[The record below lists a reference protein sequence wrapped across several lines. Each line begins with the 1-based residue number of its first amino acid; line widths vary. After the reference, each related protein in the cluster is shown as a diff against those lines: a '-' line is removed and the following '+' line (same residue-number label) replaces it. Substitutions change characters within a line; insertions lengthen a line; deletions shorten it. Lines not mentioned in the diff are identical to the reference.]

1 MNLDSRELFWDQKAR
16 ELLLWSEPWTR
27 ACPPV
32 LDASCAWFTG
42 AALDVSANCLDR
54 HISQGR
60 ADVPA
65 LIWQGEPEN
74 DTRVFTYAKLL
85 GDVTRAAVALA
96 GLGVTRGD
104 VVGVSL
110 PALPELPI
118 AMLALARLGAV
129 HLVFPAGL
137 SPAKVSERLDACGAK
152 LFITADGFFK
162 AGQPVAVSQ
171 PQDSPRRV
179 LVRRTGIPLPNPR
192 ADDLF
197 WSDLMEGHAGLS
209 GPPHLPG
216 AQVAAH
222 DPLFILYTSGSSGHP
237 KGVVHT
243 AGGFLT
249 SSAYSAKQALNIG
262 PGMTVW
268 CLAEPGWIMGHAYAI
283 LAPLTLGATTLLFE
297 GSPSYPKPDRI
308 WRIAQRHRVA
318 TLVTTPA
325 LTGQLMREGA
335 AWPAA
340 RDLPTLTLIASVGEK
355 LTPENRRWLTDA
367 VGKGRAPVVDAWGQ
381 TETGGALLFSSG
393 PNEGLYPLPGAD
405 AAIDG
410 AGRLVLS
417 APWPGLPS
425 RLIDAELP
433 ITDGRYDTG
442 DMARQTPD
450 GAFIFQGRSEFG
462 SAGLPLA
469 QVEAAAAAHPDVAE
483 AAAVAGNNTIVVY
496 VTLRA
501 EALERTDMA
510 EILERTIR
518 LNVPEPTLPLSV
530 RIVAELPK
538 TRSGKIAR
546 KALRQAAEGQTG
558 DISNLAD
565 PSVMDALF

>member
-1 MNLDSRELFWDQKAR
+1 MNKDERELFWDQKAR
-16 ELLLWSEPWTR
+16 ELLVWTKPWTR
-27 ACPPV
+27 ACPPALGASASWFAGAS
-32 LDASCAWFTG
+32 LDT
-42 AALDVSANCLDR
+42 SANCLDR
-54 HISQGR
+54 HMAEGR

-74 DTRVFTYAKLL
+74 DTRVFTYSKLL
-85 GDVTRAAVALA
+85 DDVNRAAVALA
-96 GLGVTRGD
+96 GLGITRGD
-104 VVGVSL
+104 VVGISL

-137 SPAKVSERLDACGAK
+137 SPAKVSERLGVCNAK

-162 AGQPVAVSQ
+162 GGQPVATSQ
-171 PQDSPRRV
+171 PQGSPRRV
-179 LVRRTGIPLPNPR
+179 LVRRTGVPLPDPR
-192 ADDLF
+192 PDDLL
-197 WSDLMEGHAGLS
+197 WDDLMEAHPT
-209 GPPHLPG
+209 PPRLPG
-216 AQVAAH
+216 AHVKAD
-222 DPLFILYTSGSSGHP
+222 DPLFILYTSGSGGHP

-249 SSAYSAKQALNIG
+249 ASAYSAKHAFNIG

-318 TLVTTPA
+318 TLLTTPA

-340 RDLPTLTLIASVGEK
+340 RDLPSLALIASVGEK

-381 TETGGALLFSSG
+381 TETGGALLFSCG
-393 PNEGLYPLPGAD
+393 PGEGLCPLPGANVRV
-405 AAIDG
+405 G
-410 AGRLVLS
+410 EAGRLILS
-417 APWPGLPS
+417 APWPGLAP
-425 RLIDAELP
+425 RLVDAGLP
-433 ITDGRYDTG
+433 IADGRYDTG
-442 DMARQTPD
+442 DLARQTSD
-450 GAFIFQGRSEFG
+450 GAFVIQGHSEFV
-462 SAGLPLA
+462 STGLPLA
-469 QVEAAAAAHPDVAE
+469 LVEAAAAAHPDVAE
-483 AAAVAGNNTIVVY
+483 AAAVAGGGAIMVY

-501 EALERTDMA
+501 EALDREDMA
-510 EILERTIR
+510 EILDQTIR
-518 LNVPEPTLPLSV
+518 LNVSEPTLPLNV

-558 DISNLAD
+558 DVSNLAD